1 MMEDLDELK
10 FGFSL
15 FFVPQQSSKGWR
27 EMLMKW
33 EEFLVSSKERS
44 RNWTER
50 LGLEM
55 NTLFVASV
63 SMIWSSFV

>member
-1 MMEDLDELK
+1 
-10 FGFSL
+10 
-15 FFVPQQSSKGWR
+15 
-27 EMLMKW
+27 MLMKW

-55 NTLFVASV
+55 NTFFCCICFYDLIILFKTRIDIYR
-63 SMIWSSFV
+63 IWRTGLNRVVGKEQV